1 LTAPAPKPTRVRLAL
16 LIRGASV
23 LALALALPPASALA
37 QTRADSLAVV
47 RAAFAYH
54 PGLDTLLVERGQAG
68 PLLLEVAAEGG
79 RLLVSESWPMCRW
92 RPEVA
97 RPGEPLGLALSMHGL
112 RIRGDSA
119 TIETEIGCGRGE
131 APGSAF
137 GAGATLR
144 LLKAEGRWTIVEV
157 LRRWIT

>member
-1 LTAPAPKPTRVRLAL
+1 MSDPGPPLTAPAPKPNRVRLAL
-16 LIRGASV
+16 LIGGASLLG
-23 LALALALPPASALA
+23 LAPASAPA

-54 PGLDTLLVERGQAG
+54 PGFDTLLVVRGQAG
-68 PLLLEVAAEGG
+68 PLLLEVAAAGG

-97 RPGEPLGLALSMHGL
+97 RPGEPLGLALSMRGL

-119 TIETEIGCGRGE
+119 TIEVEM
-131 APGSAF
+131 
-137 GAGATLR
+137 GAGGA
-144 LLKAEGRWTIVEV
+144 
-157 LRRWIT
+157 RRRTARSARKPRSGC